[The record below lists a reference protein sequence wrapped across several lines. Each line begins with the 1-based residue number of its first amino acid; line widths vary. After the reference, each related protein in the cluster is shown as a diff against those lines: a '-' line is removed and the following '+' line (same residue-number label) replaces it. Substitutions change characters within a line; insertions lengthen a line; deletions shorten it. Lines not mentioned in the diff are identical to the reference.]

1 MLLERKLL
9 IVSEKHFL
17 LALVHQ
23 NIPFLLSH
31 KGYCPEVSLLLR
43 MLLPTHFLK
52 VSGNGLQQD
61 LKR

>member
-1 MLLERKLL
+1 M
-9 IVSEKHFL
+9 VSEKHL
-17 LALVHQ
+17 ILALVHQ
-23 NIPFLLSH
+23 NIPILLAH

-43 MLLPTHFLK
+43 MLLDTPVLK